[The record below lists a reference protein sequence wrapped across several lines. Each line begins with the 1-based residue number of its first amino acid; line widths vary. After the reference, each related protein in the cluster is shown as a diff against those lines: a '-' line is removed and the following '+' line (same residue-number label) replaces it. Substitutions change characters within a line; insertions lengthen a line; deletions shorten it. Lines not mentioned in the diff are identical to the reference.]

1 MKKRYGKVFA
11 FFLFD
16 FSTGSVEFIFWAI
29 LFIIGGNTSMGI
41 MYIIM
46 EIISV
51 LMTFFMTKSLN
62 KRTPKDERV
71 GTWFRAWW
79 LGVRVTFKI
88 ALCFT
93 LILIPKMMSWHL
105 SVSDQDVYT
114 PHWYDMRKKVRDDN
128 GNEYQVGRSGDYVKD
143 KSGNW
148 HKVSRFNN
156 GDPYIIGNG
165 SDKINLS

>member
-1 MKKRYGKVFA
+1 MKKRYGKIFA
-11 FFLFD
+11 FFLCD
-16 FSTGSVEFIFWAI
+16 FSLGSIACLYSAI
-29 LFIIGGNTSMGI
+29 LFFMNGETTMGI

-46 EIISV
+46 DIISI
-51 LMTFFMTKSLN
+51 LMTFLMTRSLN

-79 LGVRVTFKI
+79 LGVKVAFKI
-88 ALCFT
+88 TLCFT

-114 PHWYDMRKKVRDDN
+114 PHWYDMRKKVRDDY

-148 HKVSRFNN
+148 HKVNRHNN
-156 GDPYIIGNG
+156 GDPYIGGG

>member
-1 MKKRYGKVFA
+1 MKKRYGKFFA

-16 FSTGSVEFIFWAI
+16 FSLGCIAYLISAIAFMVNCDVTYGIGFIFWW
-29 LFIIGGNTSMGI
+29 IIA
-41 MYIIM
+41 
-46 EIISV
+46 V

-71 GTWFRAWW
+71 ATWFRAWW
-79 LGVRVTFKI
+79 LGVRVAFKL

-93 LILIPKMMSWHL
+93 LILIPRMMSWHL
-105 SVSDQDVYT
+105 STSDLDLYT
-114 PHWYDMRKKVRDDN
+114 PHWYDDRKRVRDDN

-148 HKVSRFNN
+148 HRVNRANN
-156 GDPYIIGNG
+156 GDPYIVSG
-165 SDKINLS
+165 SNKIQLS